1 MVTNPLEQH
10 PQWSSV
16 LFIHRKLKS
25 QGFQTLVAGGAVR
38 DFLLKRPVSD
48 IDLVTQAT
56 PDQVEKLFEKT
67 VMVGRQFGV
76 SRVVL
81 DDHDIEVATFRR
93 DGAYRDGR
101 RPESVEFSS
110 VKEDARRRDFT
121 INALF
126 YDLDNGEIIDYVGG
140 KQDLKEKRIRC
151 VGDPRRRFHE
161 DKLRILRTL
170 RFHAQLGFSIE
181 EQTFKA
187 IGEYVPMM
195 VDQVS
200 MERIRDEWEK
210 ILCSKYRLSCMEKL
224 RELGLWQIL
233 FPHWD
238 FCFSMYQRVLGPVSK
253 QEGKLPNLQSV
264 DLKSYSISKQEN
276 LHQTGGEYSVSEPIF
291 GEGGKSLYDPI
302 CRQFLKPNSL
312 EPDRSW
318 ILWFLLHGPK
328 SKEEL
333 VSWIRPWKLS
343 GPLQKKILF
352 CYRSL
357 DLLEKEKAL
366 EPVDYALFLNEDHGF
381 LALNIYGHLCPQS
394 TKTDFFQKIQ
404 KALTFFKEGCL
415 PEPLVKGEDLLQMGV
430 KAGPRV
436 AKILKKLY
444 RRQLQEKIL
453 EKGILLDSGIHKI

>member
-1 MVTNPLEQH
+1 MVTNPLEEH

-25 QGFQTLVAGGAVR
+25 HGFQSLVAGGAVR
-38 DFLLKRPVSD
+38 DFLLKRPVND

-81 DDHDIEVATFRR
+81 DGHDIEVATFRR

-110 VKEDARRRDFT
+110 IKEDAKRRDFT

-126 YDLDNGEIIDYVGG
+126 YDLENAEIIDYVGG
-140 KQDLKEKRIRC
+140 RQDLKEKRIRC

-181 EQTFKA
+181 EKTFEA
-187 IGEYVPMM
+187 IGEFVSMM
-195 VDQVS
+195 MDQVS
-200 MERIRDEWEK
+200 MERVRDEWEK
-210 ILCSKYRLSCMEKL
+210 ILCSKYQLSCMEKL
-224 RELGLWQIL
+224 RELGLWQVL

-238 FCFSMYQRVLGPVSK
+238 FCLSMYQRVLGPISKEKSLQQTGHRPFVSK
-253 QEGKLPNLQSV
+253 PISGEEGKFFS
-264 DLKSYSISKQEN
+264 
-276 LHQTGGEYSVSEPIF
+276 
-291 GEGGKSLYDPI
+291 DPI

-333 VSWIRPWKLS
+333 ISWIRPWKLS
-343 GPLQKKILF
+343 GSLQKKILF

-357 DLLEKEKAL
+357 DWLENEKAL

-381 LALNIYGHLCPQS
+381 LALNVYGYLFSQS

-404 KALTFFKEGCL
+404 KALTFFKEGSL
-415 PEPLVKGEDLLQMGV
+415 PEPLVRGEDLLQRGV
-430 KAGPRV
+430 AKGPHL

-444 RRQLQEKIL
+444 RRQLQEQIF
-453 EKGILLDSGIHKI
+453 EKGILLDSEIHKI